1 MLPYFKQPLTKALN
15 IFANQSATEL
25 TSFMPAE
32 VTPAAYYRRISHTF
46 IQKTEHL
53 WGTFDENTSEI
64 SLLSKVRNPKIWCI
78 WR

>member
-32 VTPAAYYRRISHTF
+32 VTPAAYYRRISHIF
-46 IQKTEHL
+46 IKKQSISGEHL
-53 WGTFDENTSEI
+53 M
-64 SLLSKVRNPKIWCI
+64 KIQVKYLC
-78 WR
+78 

>member
-32 VTPAAYYRRISHTF
+32 VIPAAYYRRISHIF
-46 IQKTEHL
+46 IKKAEHL
-53 WGTFDENTSEI
+53 
-64 SLLSKVRNPKIWCI
+64 
-78 WR
+78 